1 MVKEEKEAKV
11 KVTLSL
17 TPETVALLN
26 TYSALSGLSR
36 SGLVGLLVTQIQN
49 GLNVMLKAED
59 ESGTGPA
66 GDDCK

>member
-1 MVKEEKEAKV
+1 MGKEDKEGKI

-17 TPETVALLN
+17 SPETVDLLD
-26 TYSALSGLSR
+26 TYAALSQLSR

-49 GLNVMLKAED
+49 GLSVMLKAE
-59 ESGTGPA
+59 EGEGSGPA